1 MSPFFRLSMIIVVS
15 CIIYGIALPYLISAE
30 STIAVIAGFGLGISW
45 TLWLIK
51 EAYFSIQD
59 FNKFN
64 DL

>member
-1 MSPFFRLSMIIVVS
+1 MIIIVS
-15 CIIYGIALPYLISAE
+15 CIIYGLALPYLISAE

-64 DL
+64 DF